1 MLFFY
6 MILRLR
12 WIGLK
17 RMKHTVQIVVDK
29 NLCIGCGTCYSA
41 CPLEAITLMKNEIFK
56 PSIDWGKCNDC
67 GLCERSCPGYHVD
80 YKSPASKKKREGKY
94 SPLVGRYTNVYL
106 GHAKDRYVRHMGS
119 SGGVITAVLMYALEN
134 RIIDGALVV
143 RTNGLNPIVTVAK
156 SSAELKQAMGS
167 KYIPVP
173 LNTGLREIVSTDGH
187 FAFVGLPCHLL
198 GLSRIAL
205 IYPLLARKITLKL
218 GLFCGRGFDY
228 HNINYVLRDLGI
240 NPTRVRKIQ
249 FRGYGW
255 PGKIF
260 IDYISERASKQIYI
274 SYRKFGEY
282 AGGGLFMPKRCVFC
296 PDLTAELADVS
307 FGDAWLQEIKESD
320 TEGTSILIARN
331 AWGNKIISE
340 ASQTGFISIS
350 KSSAADVVRSQSLG
364 LYSHK
369 ITFAT
374 RLRVARIL
382 RVEAPLV
389 DIEIIDKRSIFTL
402 LSSTLDVLTQIVYR
416 ILKSFGFSELI
427 PKPVVRIWD
436 ILHMS
441 LSQAGSRLAFRDLKA
456 I

>member
-1 MLFFY
+1 MN
-6 MILRLR
+6 
-12 WIGLK
+12 
-17 RMKHTVQIVVDK
+17 HTVQVVVDK
-29 NLCIGCGTCYSA
+29 DLCVGCGTCYSA
-41 CPLEAITLMKNEIFK
+41 CPLKAITMTKNEIFK
-56 PSIDWGKCNDC
+56 PSIDWEKCNNC
-67 GLCERSCPGYHVD
+67 GLCERACPGYYVD
-80 YKSPASKKKREGKY
+80 YKSLDGKNEKEGKY
-94 SPLVGRYTNVYL
+94 SPLIGKYTHVYL

-119 SGGVITAVLMYALEN
+119 SGGVLTAILMYALKNE
-134 RIIDGALVV
+134 IIDGALVV
-143 RTNGLNPIVTVAK
+143 HTRGLNPIATVAG
-156 SSAELKQAMGS
+156 SPTELKQAQGS

-173 LNTGLREIVSTDGH
+173 LNVGLQKIINTDGH

-198 GLSRIAL
+198 GLSRITPL
-205 IYPLLARKITLKL
+205 YPVLAKRITLKL

-228 HNINYVLRDLGI
+228 HNINYVLKDLGI
-240 NPTRVRKIQ
+240 RPPSVQKIR

-260 IDYISERASKQIYI
+260 IEYVSKRASKQIHI

-282 AGGGLFMPKRCVFC
+282 AGGSLFMPKRCAFC

-307 FGDAWLQEIKESD
+307 SGDAWLSEIKQSD

-331 AWGNKIISE
+331 AWGDKVISE
-340 ASQTGFISIS
+340 ATQTGLINVS
-350 KSSAADVVRSQSLG
+350 KSSAADVVRSQPIG

-369 ITFAT
+369 VSFAT

-382 RVEAPLV
+382 GVEAPLV
-389 DIEIIDKRSIFTL
+389 NVETIDRRSIFTL
-402 LSSTLDVLTQIVYR
+402 LFSVSVVMTQIVYR

-441 LSQAGSRLAFRDLKA
+441 LTQAGSRLAFRDLKA